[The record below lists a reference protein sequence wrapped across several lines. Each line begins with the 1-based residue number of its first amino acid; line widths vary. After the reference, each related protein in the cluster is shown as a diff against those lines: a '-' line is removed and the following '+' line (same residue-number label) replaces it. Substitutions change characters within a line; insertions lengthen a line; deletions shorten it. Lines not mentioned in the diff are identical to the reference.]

1 MIDKT
6 ISLYICSCFLLALF
20 SFASCPIASGQVT
33 GQDDGNLTEPK
44 RYEEL
49 LLTLQPPK
57 FWRER
62 VVKGTSNI
70 VFTGPGEDGVFPYIE
85 VFGEE
90 PVFDDLYE
98 QRMLLRNRVRVKLL
112 AMRAD
117 RLDLSE
123 ELQSTVGNR
132 EVLEQL
138 YSYVQDGRDM
148 HALVYHFNGDE
159 RTYTFLFTH
168 SKKVF
173 NIRFEFAQEVFK
185 SIILDG
191 EEDNTLSTIIFWGTL
206 VGLLLGGFYYWF
218 SKARAEALAKDRIL
232 DVKTLERIEL
242 SKGFGD
248 LVIGDEEADL
258 DAPMDADTGFKIL
271 DLSARKDEE

>member
-1 MIDKT
+1 MIAKNFS
-6 ISLYICSCFLLALF
+6 IYLCSCCFFALLFL
-20 SFASCPIASGQVT
+20 ASCPFASGQVT
-33 GQDDGNLTEPK
+33 GQDNGNLMEAK
-44 RYEEL
+44 HYEEL
-49 LLTLQPPK
+49 LLSLQPPK

-62 VVKGTSNI
+62 LVKGTYNV

-117 RLDLSE
+117 RLDLTE
-123 ELQSTVGNR
+123 ELQSNIDGR
-132 EVLEQL
+132 DVLEQL
-138 YSYVQDGRDM
+138 YSYVQEGRDM
-148 HALVYHFNGDE
+148 HALAYHFNGDD

-185 SIILDG
+185 SIIIDG
-191 EEDNTLSTIIFWGTL
+191 EEDNTLSTILFWVIV

-218 SKARAEALAKDRIL
+218 SKARADALAQDRIL

-258 DAPMDADTGFKIL
+258 DAPMDAETGFKIL